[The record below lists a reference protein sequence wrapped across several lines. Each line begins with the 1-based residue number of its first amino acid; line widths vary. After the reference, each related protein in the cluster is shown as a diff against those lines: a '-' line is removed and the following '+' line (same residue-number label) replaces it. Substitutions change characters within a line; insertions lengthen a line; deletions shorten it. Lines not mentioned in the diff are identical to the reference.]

1 MSFLCPLEFIVGST
15 WSHTIC
21 SDLPRL
27 LHHPWWCCQKIF
39 PVWVWAPA
47 FGCAKKV
54 FSWFMMKLQFLACAL
69 ATCLVAAQFQGASS
83 GADVGAVEKEIANQ
97 TPQPAV
103 PAEPGN
109 RAVPAP
115 SPTEKENRA
124 AAPPARNRAVPAPS
138 PTEKENRAASPS
150 PTEKENR
157 APARNRAVPAPS
169 PTEKENRA
177 ASPSPTEKENRAARA
192 GKGLLI
198 ETEKENR
205 AARTGKGGPGWSWM
219 NGPRQSSLQGEL
231 DQHERMLLFS
241 SLAFLILGPSTSY
254 LVPETTCLKW
264 MFGET
269 TISYVKIW
277 NHPIETTTH

>member
-1 MSFLCPLEFIVGST
+1 MPSNSLGYWSILVVRLYFILHHSMSFLCPLEFIVGST

-47 FGCAKKV
+47 FGCA
-54 FSWFMMKLQFLACAL
+54 MKLQFLACAL

-124 AAPPARNRAVPAPS
+124 A
-138 PTEKENRAASPS
+138 
-150 PTEKENR
+150 
-157 APARNRAVPAPS
+157 
-169 PTEKENRA
+169 
-177 ASPSPTEKENRAARA
+177 RA
-192 GKGLLI
+192 GKG
-198 ETEKENR
+198 
-205 AARTGKGGPGWSWM
+205 GQGGPGSGKGVWVA
-219 NGPRQSSLQGEL
+219 GAR
-231 DQHERMLLFS
+231 
-241 SLAFLILGPSTSY
+241 
-254 LVPETTCLKW
+254 
-264 MFGET
+264 
-269 TISYVKIW
+269 
-277 NHPIETTTH
+277 

>member
-1 MSFLCPLEFIVGST
+1 MLRGHHFPDSLKRTRIIDSPPLA
-15 WSHTIC
+15 C
-21 SDLPRL
+21 SSKQRSAPTRRTKNWREPNTSLRTLHARL
-27 LHHPWWCCQKIF
+27 AFEQPFALQKI
-39 PVWVWAPA
+39 
-47 FGCAKKV
+47 
-54 FSWFMMKLQFLACAL
+54 SFLACAL

-157 APARNRAVPAPS
+157 AAPAGKGLPIQ
-169 PTEKENRA
+169 TEKENRA
-177 ASPSPTEKENRAARA
+177 ALAGKGLPIEGEKENRAAR
-192 GKGLLI
+192 
-198 ETEKENR
+198 
-205 AARTGKGGPGWSWM
+205 
-219 NGPRQSSLQGEL
+219 
-231 DQHERMLLFS
+231 
-241 SLAFLILGPSTSY
+241 
-254 LVPETTCLKW
+254 
-264 MFGET
+264 
-269 TISYVKIW
+269 
-277 NHPIETTTH
+277 